1 MPEPQ
6 QPHSASID
14 RRRGGLPA
22 TVRTAMPVAAPIA
35 VGLIVLGVW
44 ELIVWW
50 RQIPPYLL
58 PSPLAICRAIS
69 QSREALLAAWLV
81 TFKTMSLALIAAVL
95 GGVLLAVAFTVSR
108 LAELTL
114 FPYAIVLQVT
124 PLVAIAPLLLIWIG
138 TPWLVMLVAAWIV
151 AFFPILSNTVVGLKS
166 VDPGLDELF
175 RLYGATRWQRLRLL
189 LTPSALPYFLAGLR
203 VAVNLVLIGAV
214 VAEFVT
220 GAATDNPGLASL
232 VFEAQYLTDGPKT
245 FAALALISLTGIAM
259 YFAVHLLSGWLLRGW
274 HPSATGQGR

>member
-1 MPEPQ
+1 MPETPTQ
-6 QPHSASID
+6 VNEPIE
-14 RRRGGLPA
+14 RRRSGRSRA
-22 TVRTAMPVAAPIA
+22 VRRLLPVAAPLL
-35 VGLIVLGVW
+35 VGLLALGMW

-50 RQIPPYLL
+50 RELPPYLL
-58 PSPLAICRAIS
+58 PGPVAIS
-69 QSREALLAAWLV
+69 KAIIESRESLFAAWLV
-81 TFKTMSLALIAAVL
+81 TFKTMSLALLAAVV
-95 GGVLLAVAFTVSR
+95 GGVLLAVGFTVSR

-151 AFFPILSNTVVGLKS
+151 AFFPILSNTVVGLRS

-175 RLYGATRWQRLRLL
+175 KLYGASRWQRLRLL

-203 VAVNLVLIGAV
+203 VAVNLALVGAV

-220 GAATDNPGLASL
+220 GAATDHPGLASL
-232 VFEAQYLTDGPKT
+232 VFEAQYMTNGPKT
-245 FAALALISLTGIAM
+245 FAALAMISLTGIAM
-259 YFAVHLLSGWLLRGW
+259 YFAVHLLSQWLLRGW
-274 HPSATGQGR
+274 HPSAVSNTG